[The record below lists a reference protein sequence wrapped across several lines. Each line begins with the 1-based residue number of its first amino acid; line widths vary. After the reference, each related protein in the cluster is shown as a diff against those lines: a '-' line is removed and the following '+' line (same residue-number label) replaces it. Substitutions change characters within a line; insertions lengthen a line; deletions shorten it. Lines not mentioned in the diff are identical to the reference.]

1 MGNGRGNIEVGE
13 DFSQNKWRVMIE
25 HNHKH
30 VVDTITRHD
39 NWTSMEDKKKK
50 KKNEGLIHS
59 SIRIQNKEYRCR
71 TIWSN
76 IKHKTPIIIIWTE
89 KWEVDRQKSKR
100 EDSKIYFYQFLAKFN
115 GGILVAS
122 LLSLATSTEHTNPPK
137 LGLLLHFMIHNQ
149 TLHLFCC

>member
-1 MGNGRGNIEVGE
+1 MGEEISKLGKILAKISEGLWSSIITNTLWTQ
-13 DFSQNKWRVMIE
+13 SQGMTTE
-25 HNHKH
+25 HQWK
-30 VVDTITRHD
+30 T
-39 NWTSMEDKKKK
+39 KK

>member
-1 MGNGRGNIEVGE
+1 MGEEISKLGKILAKISEGLWSSIITNTLWTQ
-13 DFSQNKWRVMIE
+13 SQGMTTE
-25 HNHKH
+25 HQWK
-30 VVDTITRHD
+30 T
-39 NWTSMEDKKKK
+39 KKK